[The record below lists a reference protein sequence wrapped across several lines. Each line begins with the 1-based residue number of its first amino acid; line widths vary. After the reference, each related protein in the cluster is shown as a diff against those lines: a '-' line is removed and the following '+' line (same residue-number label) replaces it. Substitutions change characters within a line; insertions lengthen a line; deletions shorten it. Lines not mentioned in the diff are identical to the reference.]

1 MEADE
6 DVCFRHKA
14 DILTRSIN
22 VRFRGQ
28 SGHSADLSPCPLM
41 TPNGNFAV
49 SESNLVVE
57 LSLTRKW

>member
-28 SGHSADLSPCPLM
+28 SAKNAALLRFSGLRAQCGFVRFRSR
-41 TPNGNFAV
+41 GF
-49 SESNLVVE
+49 
-57 LSLTRKW
+57 